1 MHPIR
6 SLHRLMRRVVHRQ
19 RLRTAITDLA
29 ELLQYIEGGDVFAG
43 FRCAEID
50 SLATVFALAGERE
63 AAAFVI
69 ARHAE
74 HDEHDSGDR
83 HAHLRDLI
91 DRHGHRTPE
100 ITLAADLYAVAL
112 IAAA

>member
-6 SLHRLMRRVVHRQ
+6 SLHDLMNRAAHRRRQ
-19 RLRTAITDLA
+19 RAAITDLA
-29 ELLQYIEGGDVFAG
+29 ELLQYIDGSDVFAG

-50 SLATVFALAGERE
+50 SLASVFALACEHK

-91 DRHGHRTPE
+91 DQHGRRTPE
-100 ITLAADLYAVAL
+100 VTHAAGLYATAL
-112 IAAA
+112 IQAA

>member
-6 SLHRLMRRVVHRQ
+6 SLHSLTKRVVHRQ
-19 RLRTAITDLA
+19 RLRAAITDLA
-29 ELLQYIEGGDVFAG
+29 ELLQYIDGGDVFAG
-43 FRCAEID
+43 FRCVEID
-50 SLATVFALAGERE
+50 SLATVFAVAGQRE

-91 DRHGHRTPE
+91 DRHGRRTPE
-100 ITLAADLYAVAL
+100 VAHAADLYATAL
-112 IAAA
+112 IPAA